1 MKRYLKHMQN
11 KEPHERRVH
20 AMHMAGTLT
29 AVIFVAWLATLGGR
43 LASHNGQIAEDGS
56 ENQIANILNGISLPE
71 NQLLVAT
78 SSDY

>member
-1 MKRYLKHMQN
+1 
-11 KEPHERRVH
+11 
-20 AMHMAGTLT
+20 MAGVFFGGGR
-29 AVIFVAWLATLGGR
+29 AARGGR